1 LNTQSIIS
9 FAVLFFLWA
18 MSLKSCYIYKIMGNE
33 QIASHHHHDPYASS
47 TVITSRKLKPTKSVI
62 KQSRSSEG
70 GSSSSCQEP
79 STNTVPLS
87 SSAAASASS
96 SISSSRYIPN
106 MNPRKGNNGLIV
118 PTRPYGSH
126 HHQSKCTENQSN
138 TNGSEMSPQWG
149 WYINTTPPTP
159 ELYHSRSSSKSSGS
173 SKPITKQLDTITSS
187 SLLSYSPNSNTI
199 VDGNTC
205 QNQVFKNLKNSNAP
219 IHGWTSIPI

>member
-1 LNTQSIIS
+1 
-9 FAVLFFLWA
+9 
-18 MSLKSCYIYKIMGNE
+18 MGNE
-33 QIASHHHHDPYASS
+33 QSASLHHEPISPYASS
-47 TVITSRKLKPTKSVI
+47 TVITSQILKPTKSVI
-62 KQSRSSEG
+62 KRSRSSEDE
-70 GSSSSCQEP
+70 SSSSCQEP
-79 STNTVPLS
+79 STNTLPLS
-87 SSAAASASS
+87 SSASS
-96 SISSSRYIPN
+96 SSSSRYIPN

-159 ELYHSRSSSKSSGS
+159 ELYHSRSPSKSSFSSGGGGGNSGS
-173 SKPITKQLDTITSS
+173 IKPINEQLDTITSS
-187 SLLSYSPNSNTI
+187 SHLSCSSNSNSNTI

>member
-1 LNTQSIIS
+1 
-9 FAVLFFLWA
+9 
-18 MSLKSCYIYKIMGNE
+18 
-33 QIASHHHHDPYASS
+33 
-47 TVITSRKLKPTKSVI
+47 
-62 KQSRSSEG
+62 
-70 GSSSSCQEP
+70 
-79 STNTVPLS
+79 
-87 SSAAASASS
+87 
-96 SISSSRYIPN
+96 

-126 HHQSKCTENQSN
+126 HHQSNKCTENQST

-159 ELYHSRSSSKSSGS
+159 ELYHSRSSSKSSFSSGGGGGGGGNSGS

-205 QNQVFKNLKNSNAP
+205 QNQVFQNLKNSNAP

>member
-1 LNTQSIIS
+1 
-9 FAVLFFLWA
+9 
-18 MSLKSCYIYKIMGNE
+18 MGNE
-33 QIASHHHHDPYASS
+33 QSASHHHDPYASS

-62 KQSRSSEG
+62 KQSRSIEG
-70 GSSSSCQEP
+70 GSSSSSSCQEP

-87 SSAAASASS
+87 SSSSISASASS

-159 ELYHSRSSSKSSGS
+159 ELYHSRSSSKSSFSSGGGGGGGGNSGS

-205 QNQVFKNLKNSNAP
+205 QNQVFQNLKNSNAP

>member
-1 LNTQSIIS
+1 
-9 FAVLFFLWA
+9 
-18 MSLKSCYIYKIMGNE
+18 MGNE
-33 QIASHHHHDPYASS
+33 QSASHHHHDPYASS

-79 STNTVPLS
+79 STKTVPLS
-87 SSAAASASS
+87 SSISASASS

-126 HHQSKCTENQSN
+126 HHQSNKCTENQSN

-159 ELYHSRSSSKSSGS
+159 ELYHSRSSSKSSFSSGGGGGGNSGSS

-205 QNQVFKNLKNSNAP
+205 QNQVFQNLKNSNAP